1 MLKTYLHSFK
11 LNRNFWYTFALE
23 AAALTAI
30 VLIILAFG
38 NILTAKAYAISGGK
52 SPDELKLMLL
62 SGTEETAKD
71 FLTKIK
77 TFTVLFVG
85 GGIALIAV
93 ILMLFSLAQKSIWG
107 KLTSQKFSW
116 LNFWR
121 WNMMTLLL
129 ILFFIIYILVY
140 ALLRL
145 TLNLLI
151 PLTGTAYTLTWQI
164 INLFFL
170 LVFLLFTFIIL
181 YSLAE
186 KHKVWEAVGNTF
198 HSIKS
203 HWSKLWKLFL
213 LSWATIVLLSLILW
227 LLSKALSSASI
238 FFSATA
244 WTVITVAFFLA
255 FVSWMR
261 IYTLNSIKQ
270 QRLYTH

>member
-11 LNRNFWYTFALE
+11 LNRNFWYTFILE
-23 AAALTAI
+23 AAAIAAI

-52 SPDELKLMLL
+52 SPDDLKLMLL
-62 SGTEETAKD
+62 SGSEETAKD

-77 TFTVLFVG
+77 TFTVIFVG
-85 GGIALIAV
+85 GGILLIL
-93 ILMLFSLAQKSIWG
+93 ILLMLFSLAQKSIWD

-129 ILFFIIYILVY
+129 ILFFIIYILIY
-140 ALLRL
+140 ALFRL
-145 TLNLLI
+145 TVNLLI
-151 PLTGTAYTLTWQI
+151 PLTGTAYTLTWQV

-170 LVFLLFTFIIL
+170 LVFLLFTLIML

-198 HSIKS
+198 HLIKT
-203 HWSKLWKLFL
+203 HWNKLWKAFL
-213 LSWATIVLLSLILW
+213 LSWVTIILLSVFLW
-227 LLSKALSSASI
+227 LISKALSLASI

-261 IYTLNSIKQ
+261 IYTVKELFPS
-270 QRLYTH
+270 

>member
-1 MLKTYLHSFK
+1 MNHALTNYLHSLK
-11 LNRNFWYTFALE
+11 LNRNFWYTFILE
-23 AAALTAI
+23 AVALAAI
-30 VLIILAFG
+30 ILIILAFG

-52 SPDELKLMLL
+52 SQDELKLMLL

-85 GGIALIAV
+85 GGILLIL
-93 ILMLFSLAQKSIWG
+93 ILLMLFSLAQKSIWD

-121 WNMMTLLL
+121 WNMMMLLL

-140 ALLRL
+140 ALFRL
-145 TLNLLI
+145 TINLLI

-170 LVFLLFTFIIL
+170 LVFLLFTLIIL

-186 KHKVWEAVGNTF
+186 KHKVWEGIGNTF
-198 HSIKS
+198 HLIKS
-203 HWSKLWKLFL
+203 HWNKLWKAFL
-213 LSWATIVLLSLILW
+213 LSWVTIILLSLILW
-227 LLSKALSSASI
+227 LLSKTLSLASI

-261 IYTLNSIKQ
+261 IYTLNSIKPAQ
-270 QRLYTH
+270 